1 MAANGY
7 QASSSDFQL
16 NRVAARAGSLTLNQ
30 WQIWAVLA
38 LAGACAY
45 MSLTLHR
52 MNAEELAMAGTLQ
65 QIDRLEQLTGQ
76 SKTLPRDWM
85 LPLAMALPL
94 ADRFSIN
101 ASLVRSRVASAV
113 EQMAGGAPLNS
124 FDRNEIAQGIAA
136 VRQDLRGVL
145 QAHRQS
151 IAQMTHLYYFGVI
164 GLILA
169 LVALWAQ
176 RLQLRVA
183 PPLPQLMSDNNL
195 FAHAPVPLSLSD
207 ASDRLLR
214 VNKAY
219 AQVSGYD
226 PEQLRGVDALCLD
239 TPEEKIVAARMRKA
253 LLSQGHWVGDYHIRH
268 KSGSV
273 VTEKVIRM
281 AIGEDST
288 RPEGYLTIGM
298 DSGSSDEQQRFMM
311 WQAHHDNLTKLPN
324 ANLLQERLVQEI
336 QLGRQGGLISI
347 NLDGFTFVNDSVG
360 HVHADRILT
369 DAAMR
374 IAMAANEHD
383 TVARMGGDHFVI
395 MVVSIDEVAE
405 VEKIARA
412 AIAAFEQP
420 FFVEDSQLFIGA
432 SAGVSIFPDDG
443 SKKGELLQKADSAC
457 LLAKKKGGNL
467 VEFFEEEMNAAAS
480 RRFAIESNLRSALGG
495 EQFELYFQPII
506 DISREEIYG
515 AEALLRWHSPALG
528 VVSPGEFI
536 PVAEASGLIV
546 DVGNWVVHDV
556 QSKLRQWRD
565 FAPNLRISLNVSARQ
580 FADPVQAAALLAL
593 LDSDVSEQVTI
604 ELTESAVV
612 DDAPGAAAF
621 LRGLR
626 DLGMR
631 IALDDFGTGYS
642 SIGYLRDY
650 EFDVLKVDKSFIDN
664 ISGVRDL
671 GLVASIVSMGRILG
685 MRVVAEGV
693 ENRHQIERL
702 KHIGC
707 DFVQGYYFAKPLPA
721 ADFADFLQSWD
732 ACSEAV

>member
-7 QASSSDFQL
+7 QGSSSDFQL
-16 NRVAARAGSLTLNQ
+16 NRVEARAGSLKLKQ
-30 WQIWAVLA
+30 WQVWAVLA

-45 MSLTLHR
+45 MSLTLDR
-52 MNAEELAMAGTLQ
+52 LNAEERDIADALE
-65 QIDRLEQLTGQ
+65 QIDQLANG
-76 SKTLPRDWM
+76 
-85 LPLAMALPL
+85 
-94 ADRFSIN
+94 
-101 ASLVRSRVASAV
+101 
-113 EQMAGGAPLNS
+113 EPLNS
-124 FDRNEIAQGIAA
+124 FDRNEIAQGVA
-136 VRQDLRGVL
+136 VVRRDLRGVL
-145 QAHRQS
+145 HAHRQS
-151 IAQMTHLYYFGVI
+151 IVQMTHLYYFGVI

-169 LVALWAQ
+169 LVGLWAQ
-176 RLQLRVA
+176 RMNLRVA
-183 PPLPQLMSDNNL
+183 PPLPQMLSDDTL
-195 FAHAPVPLSLSD
+195 FTHTPVPLSLSD
-207 ASDRLLR
+207 GSDRLLR
-214 VNKAY
+214 ANKAY
-219 AQVSGYD
+219 AQISGYD
-226 PEQLRGVDALCLD
+226 AEELRGVDALCED
-239 TPEEKIVAARMRKA
+239 TPEEKIAAERMRKA
-253 LLSQGHWVGDYHIRH
+253 LTSQGHWIGDYHIRH
-268 KSGSV
+268 KGGSV
-273 VTEKVIRM
+273 VTETVIRM

-288 RPEGYLTIGM
+288 RPEGYLTIAM
-298 DSGSSDEQQRFMM
+298 DGGSSDEQQRFMM

-324 ANLLQERLVQEI
+324 ANLLEERLVKEI

-347 NLDGFTFVNDSVG
+347 DLDGFKVVNDSVG

-374 IAMAANEHD
+374 VAIAANEPD

-395 MVVSIDEVAE
+395 MVVGIDEVAE
-405 VEKIARA
+405 VEKIART
-412 AIAAFEQP
+412 AIAALEQP
-420 FFVEDSQLFIGA
+420 FFVEDRQLFISA

-443 SKKGELLQKADSAC
+443 GKKGELLQKADSAC

-467 VEFFEEEMNAAAS
+467 VEFFEEEMNATAS
-480 RRFAIESNLRSALGG
+480 RRFEVESSLRGALGG

-515 AEALLRWHSPALG
+515 AEALLRWHSPELG
-528 VVSPGEFI
+528 MVSPGEFI
-536 PVAEASGLIV
+536 PIAEDSGLIV
-546 DVGNWVVHDV
+546 DVGSWVVRDV
-556 QSKLRQWRD
+556 QNKLRQWRD
-565 FAPNLRISLNVSARQ
+565 FAPDLRISLNVSARQ
-580 FADPVQAAALLAL
+580 FAHPVEAADLLAL

-612 DDAPGAAAF
+612 DNAPGASAF
-621 LRGLR
+621 LQGLR

-671 GLVASIVSMGRILG
+671 GLVASIVAMGRILG

-693 ENRHQIERL
+693 EYRHQVERL

-707 DFVQGYYFAKPLPA
+707 DFVQGYYYAKPLPA

-732 ACSEAV
+732 AHSEAV